1 MVLGGVELLL
11 EDCAS
16 NGVRGDSRSDRRCV
30 RAMIQLGGMGQSVI
44 AISHSMTRC
53 VEILRGETGVLGSRH
68 PSWDVTAYT
77 LDDVNQAC
85 DERG

>member
-1 MVLGGVELLL
+1 MLAMLRRSGVGTRGVELLL

-44 AISHSMTRC
+44 AISH
-53 VEILRGETGVLGSRH
+53 
-68 PSWDVTAYT
+68 
-77 LDDVNQAC
+77 
-85 DERG
+85 